1 MKDRTVL
8 HFYADGKGKI
18 VDKQVFTGL
27 DEIAE
32 VYELSN
38 EEDKDKLE
46 SDARKKF
53 KELLQDGTTT
63 RATLDTDRIN
73 IDIGDIVGGRERIT
87 GVTVQ
92 SSVVRKILKISDG
105 GISVEYKL
113 KGE

>member
-1 MKDRTVL
+1 MINWNLMQK
-8 HFYADGKGKI
+8 
-18 VDKQVFTGL
+18 
-27 DEIAE
+27 
-32 VYELSN
+32 
-38 EEDKDKLE
+38 
-46 SDARKKF
+46 KKF

-105 GISVEYKL
+105 EISVEYKL